1 MSQGSRPRR
10 PFRRRAPAGSSP
22 GLVIPDPLA
31 HRPEVLALAYDAQQV
46 REWTAPRVDELAA
59 QRGKWPVLWV
69 TVSGLGDAQLIQDLG
84 RTFGLHPLALEDVV
98 NVHQRPKAEEYPG
111 NLFIVLRIPRNTGR
125 LETEQVSLF
134 LGEQFVI
141 TFLEDPG
148 DCFDPVRRRIHD
160 GRGRI
165 RTAGAEYLAYALID
179 AAIDAFF
186 PVVERYAERL
196 DGLED
201 AMSLNPER
209 HLLEALYEIKHD
221 LRTIRRVFWPLRDE
235 VNKLIRDH
243 PAWFGA
249 ETRVFLRDCYD
260 HTVQILDIVETY
272 REIGADLT
280 DLYQSSLS
288 NRMNEVMK
296 VLTIIA
302 TVFMPLSFVAGVY
315 GMNFNPDASPWNMP
329 ELNWP
334 GGYVFALGLMASV
347 AAAMLYFFHRQGW
360 LGSLMLPPRSQRR
373 KPPSTG

>member
-1 MSQGSRPRR
+1 MNHATRP
-10 PFRRRAPAGSSP
+10 PFRRRTPAGSSP
-22 GLVIPDPLA
+22 GLVIPDPQA
-31 HRPEVLALAYDAQQV
+31 RKSEVHALAYNAQEVQ
-46 REWTAPRVDELAA
+46 EWVSPTIEMLAA
-59 QRGKWPVLWV
+59 QRGIWPVLWV
-69 TVSGLGDAQLIQDLG
+69 NVAGLGDAQLIQDLG

-98 NVHQRPKAEEYPG
+98 NVHQRPKVEEYPG
-111 NLFIVLRIPRNTGR
+111 NLFIVLRIPRNKHR

-134 LGEQFVI
+134 LGEKFVI

-148 DCFDPVRRRIHD
+148 DCYDPVRRRIHEA
-160 GRGRI
+160 RGLI
-165 RTAGAEYLAYALID
+165 RAAGADYLAYALID
-179 AAIDAFF
+179 ATIDAFF
-186 PVVERYAERL
+186 PVVERYADKL
-196 DGLED
+196 DALED

-209 HLLEALYEIKHD
+209 HLLAGLHGIKHD

-235 VNKLIRDH
+235 INRLLRDQ
-243 PAWFGA
+243 PAWFKA

-302 TVFMPLSFVAGVY
+302 TVFMPLSFIAGVY
-315 GMNFNPDASPWNMP
+315 GMNFNPEASRWNMP

-334 GGYVFALGLMASV
+334 GGYLFALGLMATV

-360 LGSLMLPPRSQRR
+360 LQSLLPPRRR
-373 KPPSTG
+373 K